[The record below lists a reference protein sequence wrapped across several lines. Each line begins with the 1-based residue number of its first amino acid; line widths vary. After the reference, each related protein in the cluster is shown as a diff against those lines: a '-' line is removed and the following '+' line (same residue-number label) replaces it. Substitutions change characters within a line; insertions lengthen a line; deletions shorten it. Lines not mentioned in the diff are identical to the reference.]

1 MSGSFLEFAVSV
13 LPLSTRSC
21 PGGRVREKV
30 KANTP
35 VVPVLKALAV
45 HVSWMRNHW
54 DPALPSCLGKPGSR
68 DPSEPQFPRI

>member
-13 LPLSTRSC
+13 LPLSTCSG
-21 PGGRVREKV
+21 PGGRVRERV

-35 VVPVLKALAV
+35 DVPVLTALAM
-45 HVSWMRNHW
+45 HGSLIGNHW
-54 DPALPSCLGKPGSR
+54 DPALPPCLGKPGSR